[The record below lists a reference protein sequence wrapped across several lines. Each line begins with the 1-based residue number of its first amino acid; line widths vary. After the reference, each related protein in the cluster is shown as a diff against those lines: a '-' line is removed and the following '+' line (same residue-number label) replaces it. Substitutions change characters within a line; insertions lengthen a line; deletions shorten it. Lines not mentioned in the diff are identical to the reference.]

1 MKISEEQISNNLKS
15 LRVKKGLTQSDMAEI
30 FGISRAQYNFHENNP
45 YKIKLGNLLKMMR
58 TLGYQPE
65 EFLNNLLDK

>member
-1 MKISEEQISNNLKS
+1 
-15 LRVKKGLTQSDMAEI
+15 MAEI
-30 FGISRAQYNFHENNP
+30 FGISRAQYNFYENNP